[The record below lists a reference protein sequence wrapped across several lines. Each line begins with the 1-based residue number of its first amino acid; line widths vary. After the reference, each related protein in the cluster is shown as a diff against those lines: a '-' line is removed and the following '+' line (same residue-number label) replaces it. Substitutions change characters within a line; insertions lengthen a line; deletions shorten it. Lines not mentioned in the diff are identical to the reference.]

1 MLTSFFSSITFQAW
15 FNGLLTGLGLFAV
28 VGAQSAFIIRQGLM
42 RSHIMTI
49 IIVCCLTDAIFIF
62 ASVIGLKELI
72 LLAPWFKDFILI
84 LGIIFLLCYSWK
96 SAKKAFK
103 KSSNIE
109 STNYIIYSKQSVILT
124 TLGFSL
130 LNPHFWLDMILIGS
144 LANVYE
150 NASMAYAFGSLTAS
164 ILWLNLLGLGARLC
178 APIFSKPKAWR
189 ILDGTIAI
197 IMIVMVILLL
207 RQYMS

>member
-62 ASVIGLKELI
+62 SSVIGLKELI
-72 LLAPWFKDFILI
+72 LRAPWFKDFILI
-84 LGIIFLLCYSWK
+84 LGIIFLSCYSWK

-150 NASMAYAFGSLTAS
+150 NASMAYAFGALTAS

-189 ILDGTIAI
+189 ILDGAIAI
-197 IMIVMVILLL
+197 IMMAMAILLL
-207 RQYMS
+207 KQYIS